1 MAQSNRKTKSNSPK
15 RGASRKKTAA
25 SKPAMPPWMWLFTGV
40 VVGLFIALLFKLA
53 PNAVDLKQAVANNSQ
68 QRNPTKQQSAN
79 SQQPT
84 KAVFDFYTILTE
96 NETIVSD
103 PAPPKPKPTAKPVTN
118 QNDNKEEQPKAVQ
131 APQSVNESYVLQA
144 GSFRNKTD
152 AERRRAQL
160 ILMGLSAQ
168 TQRVNIKNGETWFRV
183 QVGPFKTKDKL
194 GKAKTLLASNKID
207 SLAVRIR

>member
-1 MAQSNRKTKSNSPK
+1 MAQSNRKTKASTTK
-15 RGASRKKTAA
+15 RGASRKKPAA
-25 SKPAMPPWMWLFTGV
+25 SKPAMPPWMWLFAGV

-53 PNAVDLKQAVANNSQ
+53 PNAIDLKQAVANNNQAS
-68 QRNPTKQQSAN
+68 QSAAEAPSS
-79 SQQPT
+79 SQKPT

-103 PAPPKPKPTAKPVTN
+103 PAPAKPKPIAKPPT
-118 QNDNKEEQPKAVQ
+118 DKNKPIKPEKIAKP
-131 APQSVNESYVLQA
+131 SNESYVLQA

-168 TQRVNIKNGETWFRV
+168 TQKVNIKNGETWFRV
-183 QVGPFKTKDKL
+183 QVGPFKTKDRL
-194 GKAKTLLASNKID
+194 GKAKNLLASNKID

>member
-1 MAQSNRKTKSNSPK
+1 MAQANRKTKNSPPK
-15 RGASRKKTAA
+15 RGASKKKPAA
-25 SKPAMPPWMWLFTGV
+25 RKPAMPPWMWLFTGV

-53 PNAVDLKQAVANNSQ
+53 PNAIDLKQAVANNNQ
-68 QRNPTKQQSAN
+68 PRQPTQEKSAN

-103 PAPPKPKPTAKPVTN
+103 PTPVKPKPTPKPTVSQENNKPEKPV
-118 QNDNKEEQPKAVQ
+118 
-131 APQSVNESYVLQA
+131 QSKPPANESYVLQA

-152 AERRRAQL
+152 ADRRRAQL

-168 TQRVNIKNGETWFRV
+168 TQKVNIKNGETWFRV